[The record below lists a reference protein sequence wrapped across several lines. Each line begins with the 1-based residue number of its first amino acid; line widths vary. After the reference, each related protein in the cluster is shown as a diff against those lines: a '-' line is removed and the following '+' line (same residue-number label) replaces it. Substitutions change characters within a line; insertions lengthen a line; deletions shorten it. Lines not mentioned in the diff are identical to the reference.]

1 METGLPWRVLFNP
14 LCEDPDVRHT
24 QGPHAANGDVTAAIQ
39 ERGYAVLASA
49 VPERA
54 VQAALRHLHLDLVHR
69 GLPAETLGSWL
80 WSTDWFPHLKW
91 DPPVVELASYLP
103 GDLRDGEMCDPQ
115 IVLQPPD
122 DGEHEIAPHVDE
134 LPEWADGR
142 GYIRIVGVALSSAT
156 ADDGGLLIWP
166 FDGHGPEPL
175 ELDPGDVVV
184 MHPQLPHSSGVN
196 RGGAIRYAVYFRFL
210 EPAA

>member
-1 METGLPWRVLFNP
+1 MNPAPPVTRTVSCSCGRCMETRLPSKVLFNP

-24 QGPHAANGDVTAAIQ
+24 QGPHAANDVTAAIQ

-49 VPERA
+49 VPEPA

-91 DPPVVELASYLP
+91 DPQVVDLASYLP

-142 GYIRIVGVALSSAT
+142 GYLRIVGVALTPAT
-156 ADDGGLLIWP
+156 EDDGGLIVWP
-166 FDGHGPEPL
+166 FGGDGPEPL
-175 ELDPGDVVV
+175 ELDPGD
-184 MHPQLPHSSGVN
+184 
-196 RGGAIRYAVYFRFL
+196 AVYFRFL